1 MKKLTLLLTAI
12 ASLTIASMAHAQDP
26 HLKAFDKV
34 STDGSQHFYHAVSSK
49 PLSQDVLAYLFKLNG
64 PNLIW
69 RIEVNLPGDKEWIG
83 YDKAGRRLLSTR
95 EVNNMHGHYIVIDH
109 NV

>member
-1 MKKLTLLLTAI
+1 
-12 ASLTIASMAHAQDP
+12 
-26 HLKAFDKV
+26 
-34 STDGSQHFYHAVSSK
+34 
-49 PLSQDVLAYLFKLNG
+49 VLAYLFKLNG

-69 RIEVNLPGDKEWIG
+69 KIEVNLPGDKEWIG
-83 YDKAGRRLLSTR
+83 YDKAGRRILSAR

>member
-1 MKKLTLLLTAI
+1 MKKLALLLTAI

-49 PLSQDVLAYLFKLNG
+49 PLSLKTCL
-64 PNLIW
+64 LICSS
-69 RIEVNLPGDKEWIG
+69 
-83 YDKAGRRLLSTR
+83 ST
-95 EVNNMHGHYIVIDH
+95 VQTSSGK
-109 NV
+109 